1 MKIVSVFLLAL
12 SALSLSACNTIE
24 GMGKDIK
31 AGALPLNAP
40 QTKTRSNVYW
50 YF

>member
-1 MKIVSVFLLAL
+1 MKIISAFLLAL

-31 AGALPLNAP
+31 G
-40 QTKTRSNVYW
+40 RW
-50 YF
+50 